1 MPCLDLVGSGHF
13 KFPENEMNIS
23 PFSKQA
29 IGFSNATPISLTSL
43 SAFCEVD
50 REWLAQ
56 FLKQIFVKFIET
68 GRLGVYCELELGV
81 GKLVA
86 YPNGT
91 LQFTNQD
98 DVVD

>member
-29 IGFSNATPISLTSL
+29 LGFSNATPISLTSL

-50 REWLAQ
+50 REWLA
-56 FLKQIFVKFIET
+56 
-68 GRLGVYCELELGV
+68 
-81 GKLVA
+81 
-86 YPNGT
+86 
-91 LQFTNQD
+91 
-98 DVVD
+98 